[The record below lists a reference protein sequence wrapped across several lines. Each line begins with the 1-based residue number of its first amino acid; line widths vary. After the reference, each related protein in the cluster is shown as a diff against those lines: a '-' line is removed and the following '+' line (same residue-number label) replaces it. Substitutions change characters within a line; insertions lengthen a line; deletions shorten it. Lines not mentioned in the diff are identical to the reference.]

1 MRSECKSDFEFI
13 PWLSTVVSEELIG
26 MRLPNNNS
34 VYVRRCPQ
42 VNAETKALIPSAIV
56 TLVFYLIF
64 MNLPLQLPGNVQL
77 PRFTNLIISV
87 LMGVICYAVLLE
99 VFQK

>member
-1 MRSECKSDFEFI
+1 MRSECKSDLEFI
-13 PWLSTVVSEELIG
+13 PRLSTVVSEELIR
-26 MRLPNNNS
+26 MRRAITT
-34 VYVRRCPQ
+34 VYMWRCPQ

-56 TLVFYLIF
+56 TLAFYLIF

-87 LMGVICYAVLLE
+87 LIGVICYAVLLE
-99 VFQK
+99 VFQE